1 MGSQTLEQRRVTERL
16 ALRDPRLFEE
26 HRSQRVL
33 HAVSVEV
40 RKVLGE
46 RVEGGIARLEGGGD
60 QGLLTGVSLHAPGL

>member
-40 RKVLGE
+40 RRCWVNE
-46 RVEGGIARLEGGGD
+46 SRAA
-60 QGLLTGVSLHAPGL
+60 LLASKAAEISDC